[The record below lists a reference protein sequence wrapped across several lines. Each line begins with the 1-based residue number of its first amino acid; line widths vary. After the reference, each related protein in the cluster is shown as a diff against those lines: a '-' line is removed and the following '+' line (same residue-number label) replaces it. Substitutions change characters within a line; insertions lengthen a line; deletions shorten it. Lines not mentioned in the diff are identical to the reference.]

1 MKKLA
6 LIIAIFLCGFLQA
19 QFEEIKEKK
28 WLVILLSTRI
38 EGTSMDNKAFL
49 SIGTKLTDGDK
60 NYYSLR
66 GHFNWW
72 DERKLLVIPEFDYFR
87 KVVSFRD
94 DAEVSSLYAGAGVS
108 PYAVSP
114 KAGISFYHFFCA
126 EFGYNFEYN
135 TYKPFPIK
143 GFRYGMGINL
153 VF

>member
-1 MKKLA
+1 MKRLIVITA
-6 LIIAIFLCGFLQA
+6 LFLCGFLKA
-19 QFEEIKEKK
+19 QYEEVKEKK

-38 EGTSMDNKAFL
+38 EGTVMNRTTFL

-87 KVVSFRD
+87 KVVSSKD
-94 DAEVSSLYAGAGVS
+94 GALLSAVYVGTGVS

-114 KAGISFYHFFCA
+114 KIGINFYHFFSL
-126 EFGYNFEYN
+126 ELGYNFEYN
-135 TYKPFPIK
+135 AYKPFPIK
-143 GFRYGMGINL
+143 GFRHGEGINL

>member
-1 MKKLA
+1 MKKLT
-6 LIIAIFLCGFLQA
+6 LIITVFLCGFLQA
-19 QFEEIKEKK
+19 QFEEIKEKRG
-28 WLVILLSTRI
+28 LAMLLCTRI
-38 EGTSMDNKAFL
+38 EGTSMDRKTFL
-49 SIGTKLTDGDK
+49 SIGTKLTDGY

-94 DAEVSSLYAGAGVS
+94 GAEVSSLYAGAGIS

-114 KAGISFYHFFCA
+114 KAGINFYHFFCA

-135 TYKPFPIK
+135 TYKPFPIE
-143 GFRYGMGINL
+143 GFRFGIGINL